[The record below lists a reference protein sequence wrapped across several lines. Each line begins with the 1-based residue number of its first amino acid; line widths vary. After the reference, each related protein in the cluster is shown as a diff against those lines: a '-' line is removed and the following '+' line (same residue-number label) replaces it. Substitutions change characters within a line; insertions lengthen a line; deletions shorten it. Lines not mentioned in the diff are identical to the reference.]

1 MSFATWS
8 IRNPIP
14 SILLFVLLTI
24 AGIRGFASLEVQD
37 LPDLT
42 LPTVSV
48 VAVLPGAAPA
58 QLEAEVARPIEDAIA
73 GLEGLKHT
81 NTTVTDGTVQIRA
94 SFVLEKPL
102 SDALIETK
110 DAVDSVRSDLP
121 SDLLQPTISADAF
134 GSGVVLA
141 YAVTSSRMDEAEL
154 SWFVDDTLTRAVRT
168 VAGSGKVERIGGIE
182 REVRVT
188 IDPVQLTALG
198 ATAGDVSRALRQMQ
212 QQSSGGRA
220 QLGGGEQSL
229 RTVAIVGEASELA
242 GLPVVLP
249 DGRQLRLDQVGTVE
263 DSAADR
269 TQIAMLDGKP
279 VIGFEV
285 YRSKGAGETTV
296 ADGVT
301 KVLDELL
308 KRHPDITLT
317 PIGGSIDYTRE
328 QYDGSMAMLYEGAIL
343 AIIVVWLFLR
353 DWRAT
358 LIAATALPLSIL
370 PTFAAMAWFGFSLNT
385 LTLLALTVVVGILV
399 DDAIVEVENIERHR
413 RMGKSVLQA
422 TEEAVEEIAKAVIAT
437 TLSLVVVFLP
447 TAMMGGTAGLIFK
460 SFGWTAVIAVLA
472 SLLVARLLTPMLAAY
487 FLKSESMPEPKRLM
501 LAYQSAV
508 RWCLRH
514 RAVTMLATTAFLIGS
529 LALLPLI
536 PTGFLPPDDR
546 SITSLTVELPPGS
559 ALDDTAAVAE
569 LVRDELKALPG
580 VKRVFAS
587 IGSGGDEQASAA
599 RRATLSLLL
608 DPRGTRPT
616 KTVIER
622 AVRQRLAEI
631 PGVRF
636 SVGEGMDRLQLILAS
651 DDPQALKMAAQQLE
665 RGMRGV
671 GSLSNINSTSSLEQ
685 PEIVIRPDLQRAA
698 ERGVTSDAIGEVVRV
713 ATSGDFDAQVA
724 RLNFENRQVFV
735 RTKMEDS
742 ARQDLSAL
750 GNLRVAGRD
759 GLVPLASI
767 AELTVESGP
776 SQIDR
781 YDRQRNVSVSA
792 DLNGMAQGGALAQ
805 INALPAITAL
815 PSTVSLVTDGG
826 AEMGEELA
834 SGFTTALIAGVL
846 SIFCVLVLLFKDFMQ
861 PITILSAIPLSIGGA
876 FVALVLAGS
885 TLSMPTMI
893 GLIMLMGVVTK
904 NSILLVEYAIL
915 GITEHGLPRYEALL
929 NACHMRARPIIMT
942 TVAMIAG
949 MAPIA
954 LGYGADASFRQ
965 PMAFAVIGG
974 LLTSTALSLLVVPV
988 VFTLVDDLEGRFRK
1002 FFARSLPP
1010 STTAH
1015 AVNES

>member
-14 SILLFVLLTI
+14 PILLFVLLSI
-24 AGIRGFASLEVQD
+24 AGIRGFSSLEVQD

-42 LPTVSV
+42 LPMVSIT
-48 VAVLPGAAPA
+48 AVLPGAAPA
-58 QLEAEVARPIEDAIA
+58 QLEAEVARPIEDAIS
-73 GLEGLKHT
+73 GLAGLKHT
-81 NTTVTDGTVQIRA
+81 NTTVTDGTVQIQA

-110 DAVDSVRSDLP
+110 DAVDSARSDLP
-121 SDLLQPTISADAF
+121 SDLLQPTINANSF
-134 GSGVVLA
+134 GSGTVLA
-141 YAVTSSRMDEAEL
+141 YAVTSTRMNEAEL
-154 SWFVDDTLTRAVRT
+154 TWFIDDTLTRAVRT
-168 VAGSGKVERIGGIE
+168 VVGAGKVERIGGIE

-188 IDPVQLTALG
+188 IDPVRLTALG
-198 ATAGDVSRALRQMQ
+198 ATTGDVSRALRQMQ

-220 QLGGGEQSL
+220 QLGGGEQSI
-229 RTVAIVGEASELA
+229 RTVAMVGQASQLA
-242 GLPVVLP
+242 ALPVVLP
-249 DGRQLRLDQVGTVE
+249 DGRQLRLDQVARVE

-269 TQIAMLDGKP
+269 TQMALLDGKP

-285 YRSKGAGETTV
+285 YRSKGAGEVTV
-296 ADGVT
+296 ADGVV
-301 KVLDELL
+301 KVLDRL
-308 KRHPDITLT
+308 KQKHPDLVLT
-317 PIGGSIDYTRE
+317 PIGGSVDYTRE

-358 LIAATALPLSIL
+358 LVAATALPLSIL

-413 RMGKSVLQA
+413 RMGKTVMQA
-422 TEEAVEEIAKAVIAT
+422 TQEAVEEIAKAVIAT
-437 TLSLVVVFLP
+437 TMSLVVVFLP

-460 SFGWTAVIAVLA
+460 SFGWTAVFAVLA

-487 FLKSESMPEPKRLM
+487 FLKAEVMPEQEPK
-501 LAYQSAV
+501 LAMQKYQSAV
-508 RWCLRH
+508 RWCLGH
-514 RAVTMLATTAFLIGS
+514 RALTMFATTIFLAGS
-529 LALLPLI
+529 LALLPFI
-536 PTGFLPPDDR
+536 PLGFLPPDDR
-546 SITSLTVELPPGS
+546 STTSLSIELPPSS
-559 ALDDTAAVAE
+559 ALKDTTATAEAVRAE
-569 LVRDELKALPG
+569 ISGISGVRS
-580 VKRVFAS
+580 VFAS
-587 IGSGGDEQASAA
+587 IGSGGDDQASSA
-599 RRATLSLLL
+599 RRATLTLLL
-608 DPRGTRPT
+608 EPRGTRPT
-616 KTVIER
+616 KTAIET
-622 AVRQRLAEI
+622 AVRKRLASV
-631 PGVRF
+631 PGARF
-636 SVGEGMDRLQLILAS
+636 SVGEGMDRLQLILSS
-651 DDPQALKMAAQQLE
+651 DDPQALKMAAQRLE
-665 RGMRGV
+665 REMRGV
-671 GSLSNINSTSSLEQ
+671 GSLSNIASTASLEQ
-685 PEIVIRPDLQRAA
+685 PEIVIRPNLQRAA
-698 ERGVTSDAIGEVVRV
+698 ERGVTSDAIGEVVRI

-724 RLNFENRQVFV
+724 RLNLDNRQIFI
-735 RTKMEDS
+735 RTRIADE
-742 ARQDLSAL
+742 ARHDIETI
-750 GNLRVAGRD
+750 GNLRVSGRD
-759 GLVPLASI
+759 GLVPLASV
-767 AELTVESGP
+767 ADLSVESGP

-792 DLNGMAQGGALAQ
+792 DLNGMAQGDALAQ
-805 INALPAITAL
+805 VNALPAIAAL

-834 SGFTTALIAGVL
+834 SGFSTALIAGVL

-861 PITILSAIPLSIGGA
+861 PVTILSAIPLSIGGA
-876 FVALVLAGS
+876 LVALVLAGS

-915 GITEHGLPRYEALL
+915 GITEHGLPRYDALF
-929 NACHMRARPIIMT
+929 NACRMRARPIIMT

-988 VFTLVDDLEGRFRK
+988 VFTLVDDLERWLRQI
-1002 FFARSLPP
+1002 LHP
-1010 STTAH
+1010 TAGGLQG
-1015 AVNES
+1015 SKGK